1 MICGWPAGGARAIG
15 WAARACLRLL
25 LVFCLSACTQHAVVA
40 YPATSAGETLRQFYE
55 APDAKL
61 LEFSRPLYEMQD
73 HAVRDSL
80 KPAMLSIVARDDS
93 IKGFCIANILYDW
106 DRDLLATAVEF
117 RHLAPALAQ
126 GLRNGNYLP
135 MDPPRASAVT
145 STLLLWSMNREAA
158 FPIRRDMYACFN
170 APLRTPIE
178 GESNDCYTRYLL
190 ALMIPT
196 FGEEGIAQV
205 ARGLDNPDSL
215 MRAFALNGLT
225 ETGSLSLPKGW
236 AISEQQLAAQRA
248 SARRYLPRIIEL
260 VSDQDGQVIKAAQE
274 ALAMVVQPSDVTPQ
288 LIPKLRNVADN
299 AADPRVRKRAQ
310 EAVDEINGAK
320 LPAKDG
326 E

>member
-1 MICGWPAGGARAIG
+1 MMCGWPAGGARATG
-15 WAARACLRLL
+15 ATARVCLWLL
-25 LVFCLSACTQHAVVA
+25 LVFCLSACTQHVVVA
-40 YPATSAGETLRQFYE
+40 YPATSAGETLRRFYE

-61 LEFSRPLYEMQD
+61 QEFSRPLYDIQD

-80 KPAMLSIVARDDS
+80 KPAMLSIIARDDS

-135 MDPPRASAVT
+135 MDPPRASAVA
-145 STLLLWSMNREAA
+145 STLMLGCMNREAA
-158 FPIRRDMYACFN
+158 YPIRRDMYACFN

-205 ARGLDNPDSL
+205 ARGLDNRDPL

-225 ETGSLSLPKGW
+225 GTGSLSLTKGW

-260 VSDQDGQVIKAAQE
+260 VSDKNGQVTQAALE
-274 ALAMVVQPSDVTPQ
+274 ALVVVVKPSDATSQ
-288 LIPKLRNVADN
+288 LIAKLRNLAENDADTM
-299 AADPRVRKRAQ
+299 VRKRAQ
-310 EAVDEINGAK
+310 EVVDEINGAK
-320 LPAKDG
+320 LPVKVG